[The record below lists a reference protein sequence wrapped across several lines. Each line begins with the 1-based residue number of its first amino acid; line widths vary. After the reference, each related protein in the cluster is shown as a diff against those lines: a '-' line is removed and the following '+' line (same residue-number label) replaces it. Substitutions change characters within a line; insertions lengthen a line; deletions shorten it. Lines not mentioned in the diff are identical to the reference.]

1 MTPDTPNQ
9 SVLVSERIGGI
20 ALLKLNRPDR
30 LNALSPQL
38 HQALQAA
45 VREAAEDAD
54 VRAVLI
60 TGEGRAFCSGGDT
73 GGARG
78 QTGPVS
84 QEQRIDEIVARSA
97 TNQILHEM
105 PKPSLAL
112 VNGVA
117 AGSGLALALACD
129 MRIGSVEAS
138 MVPAYAKLALSGDYG
153 VTYFLTQLAGPA
165 KTCELMFLNQK
176 IDATEAM
183 ACGLLNQV
191 VSADSLMDEGLRVA
205 EQLCAAPPVAL
216 RYMKRNIRASMGQ
229 TLGDVTALEAA
240 AMIRCSKTQDAKEAM
255 IALKEKRDPTFKG
268 F

>member
-1 MTPDTPNQ
+1 MTADTSSQN
-9 SVLVSERIGGI
+9 VLITERIGGI
-20 ALLKLNRPDR
+20 ALLKLNRPER

-38 HQALQAA
+38 HEALKAA
-45 VREAAEDAD
+45 VREAAEDKD
-54 VRAVLI
+54 VRVVVI

-78 QTGPVS
+78 QGGPVS
-84 QEQRIDEIVARSA
+84 QEQRIDEMVARSA

-129 MRIGSVEAS
+129 MRIGSVDAS

-165 KTCELMFLNQK
+165 KACELMFLNQK
-176 IDATEAM
+176 LDAAEAK
-183 ACGLLNQV
+183 ACGLLNQI
-191 VSADSLMDEGLRVA
+191 VSTDSLMAEGVRVA
-205 EQLCAAPPVAL
+205 EQLCDAPPVAL
-216 RYMKRNIRASMGQ
+216 RYMKRSIRASVDHG
-229 TLGDVTALEAA
+229 LGDVIALEAS
-240 AMIRCSKTQDAKEAM
+240 AMIRCSKTEDAKEAM
-255 IALKEKRDPTFKG
+255 LALKEKRVPVFKG
-268 F
+268 Y